1 MLGEDGDTERPVPRL
16 SPGAGGDTRLCPLRL
31 WGGRRAAQ
39 ALPPWQSILRAQ
51 GGSTHPVLLSPFP
64 RILFPLRCPWNG
76 THTLPSPPNPLCE
89 VSHAAPQP
97 LPHTL
102 LPAPSRGG
110 GDARF
115 RGAPPHPSH
124 SRRPLTDDDPDST
137 VDDRDSDYRSETS
150 NSIPPPYYTTS
161 QPNASVHQYPMRH
174 QQQSSRDSYTDS
186 MQSYELDYSD
196 QRPIR

>member
-1 MLGEDGDTERPVPRL
+1 MR
-16 SPGAGGDTRLCPLRL
+16 
-31 WGGRRAAQ
+31 
-39 ALPPWQSILRAQ
+39 
-51 GGSTHPVLLSPFP
+51 
-64 RILFPLRCPWNG
+64 
-76 THTLPSPPNPLCE
+76 HTPSPHPQIPS
-89 VSHAAPQP
+89 VRGPTQPPQP
-97 LPHTL
+97 LPASCSLHP
-102 LPAPSRGG
+102 PAAVGTRSFGVPPSC
-110 GDARF
+110 
-115 RGAPPHPSH
+115 
-124 SRRPLTDDDPDST
+124 SRRPLADDDPDST